1 MMVYPILRSTFFP
14 FLRAFFKQIEGLE
27 NLPKNGPYI
36 IAANH
41 IGFIDYFF
49 IASVIIPFTKRKIH
63 FMAKGEKWRDWLGD
77 RIVKKCWGAIVIDPE
92 NKAKCLE
99 EALDYL
105 RQGEIC
111 AIYPEGEASK
121 NPNELF
127 KGRSGAARLSLISKA
142 PVVPVGLEGPL
153 VSTCSFIDFFRNIF
167 HFYKKISMKIGQ
179 PLTFY
184 SDGPINEK
192 LLEEATRAIMKEI
205 ASLSGKN
212 YPY

>member
-1 MMVYPILRSTFFP
+1 MAHTILRSTFFP

-27 NLPKNGPYI
+27 NLPKSGPYI

-49 IASVIIPFTKRKIH
+49 MASVIIPFTKRKIH
-63 FMAKGEKWRDWLGD
+63 FMAKREKWRDWLGD

-121 NPNELF
+121 GKELF
-127 KGRSGAARLSLISKA
+127 EGKTGVAKLAIRSRT
-142 PVVPVGLEGPL
+142 PVVPVGFLGPL
-153 VSTCSFIDFFRNIF
+153 GSRSFVTTFKNIIYS
-167 HFYKKISMKIGQ
+167 YKKVSIKIGKPMIFQ
-179 PLTFY
+179 NQE
-184 SDGPINEK
+184 INEQS
-192 LLEEATRAIMKEI
+192 LEEVTREIMKNI
-205 ASLSGKN
+205 ASLCNKV